1 MKSII
6 YYYDKR
12 YVELNVTSDK
22 HSNDYTIS
30 NEFDNNLSPVINSDG
45 SIAVQDKK
53 LEVFLKTRISDK
65 VSVMLFDNAEKKYV
79 INAEDLPVLIASTD
93 NAHISVDNPSV
104 RILFTGTI
112 IKILNGSVYL
122 NGELVNAGE
131 YPVDSFDCILV
142 DSTKIVLSKE
152 NVVLSGKGYN
162 CSLSPQWENSEMD
175 EDFPEYKRSPRIIK
189 KKPEKAVDIQAPE
202 TLNKKKNKLI
212 KLILPPLVT
221 MCITIAVSLLIG
233 RGIMMLMGVS
243 ATAMT
248 LIFSI
253 VTFFSD
259 KKEDKIKSEKRE
271 KDYSQYLLA
280 KRKELDKLYN
290 QQIEANLYHY
300 PDPSTIAD
308 MVENHSSRIYE
319 RAATDSDFLTLSVGL
334 AEQPITFSIK
344 NKKETIGDVED
355 TLLKEMY
362 NVIDLYKTVPDMPVA
377 IDLKQAHLGIVG
389 KHTNIKGVLFSLIS
403 QLCFHHSY
411 HDIEIV
417 TLVSD
422 SDKSEFEWMKWYP
435 HCKIKSIN
443 VSGVVSAENQR
454 DQVLGNIAQILK
466 ERKQKQE
473 ESKQESLYLP
483 HFVFV
488 IDNPKMIINHSIME
502 YLQLKSMDL
511 GFSIIYTTNIRANLP
526 ENIRTILTVDSQKEG
541 TLLLNNGELLAKK
554 LNLYDISSVNLER
567 MARTL
572 TPIQHNQGVS
582 TQIPESITFFEMY
595 GVKKPSEIPIQ
606 KLWQGNNCY
615 KSLAVPLGVRAKDD
629 IVYLNLHE
637 KAHGPHGL
645 VAGTTGSGKSEIVQS
660 YILSLAINFHPYDV
674 GFLLIDYKG
683 GGMADLFAKLP
694 HLLGTITNLDG
705 SESMRALASIKSEL
719 ARRQRIFRENNVN
732 NINQY
737 TKLFKAGKATQ
748 PLPHL
753 FLISDEF
760 AELKKEQP
768 EFMSELVSAAR
779 IGRSLGVHLILAT
792 QKPSGVVDDQI
803 WSNSK
808 FKLALKVQ
816 NEADSNEVLKTP
828 DAARIT
834 QVGRAY
840 LQVGNNEIYELF
852 QSAWSGAEYSEDIV
866 EKGFDN
872 RIYKINALG
881 QGELLNEDLSEGET
895 EQGVKKTQLDVV
907 VEYIKD
913 IYDSQHCENV
923 EKPWLPPLEDKMVS
937 PYVKDN
943 GNVADN
949 DDYNLSAAVGMVD
962 IPEKQM
968 QEEYFHDF
976 LTDGNFAIF
985 GSTGFGKS
993 TVEMNI
999 ALTLACK
1006 NSPERLNYYILDFGT
1021 SSLIQLKGLPH
1032 TADYITIDETEK
1044 LDKFV
1049 NLITGEIKKR
1059 KTLFANTNAMN
1070 FKMYNNGTDNKIP
1083 AIIII
1088 IDNYDVVRE
1097 IGMEFEMFLTKLT
1110 RDGVSVGIYTIIDA
1124 SRFSAVKYSVISNFK
1139 NKIVQYMF
1147 DHSDTIA
1154 VVGRSKYKLAEI
1166 KGRALVKLDDV
1177 SVMQCYLPV
1186 PFESDEAYSHHIGD
1200 LVENI
1205 AKQNTGKKPIS
1216 IPMLPE
1222 IVTWKD
1228 VQQSDT
1234 DNKLLVVGLDTV
1246 DVQQQG
1252 INLNVPTHL
1261 VVGNA
1266 QTGKTNI
1273 LKLACKQFEKSKVFI
1288 ADSDAMDLV
1297 DCAEKE
1303 NVVYF
1308 SNTQQLEG
1316 FMSSLEEAVS
1326 ERENAFALVSAKMR
1340 LKDFCE
1346 SQKPMLILIDDGDNF
1361 VELTK
1366 PVAKQMEELLKKAT
1380 KYGATIIT
1388 TTVPGKLRGF
1398 DNITKLLKDSQSG
1411 IILGNPS
1418 EQNIFTLPIIRNYK
1432 PQIDMGFIYSRGKI
1446 VNIKIPFVGR

>member
-6 YYYDKR
+6 YFYENR
-12 YVELNVTSDK
+12 YIELS
-22 HSNDYTIS
+22 
-30 NEFDNNLSPVINSDG
+30 ENSDVVLNEHMDRDDNG
-45 SIAVQDKK
+45 LFSVTHHNGNINICGEELK
-53 LEVFLKTRISDK
+53 LFKKTRISET
-65 VSVMLFDNAEKKYV
+65 VSAMLFDNREQVYCVNDKDFP
-79 INAEDLPVLIASTD
+79 ILISATD
-93 NAHISVDNPSV
+93 NAHIKVDDSSI
-104 RILFTGTI
+104 RILFFGT
-112 IKILNGSVYL
+112 KLEILSGCVYL
-122 NGELVNAGE
+122 NGVEASAGD
-131 YPVDSFDCILV
+131 YPVESFDCLLIGSVKIILSN
-142 DSTKIVLSKE
+142 DT
-152 NVVLSGKGYN
+152 VVLSGFGYN
-162 CSLSPQWENSEMD
+162 CSLPPQWNNSEID
-175 EDFPEYKRSPRIIK
+175 EDFPEYKRSPRIIRNAPK
-189 KKPEKAVDIQAPE
+189 KAVDIQVPE
-202 TLNKKKNKLI
+202 TLNKRNNKLVKVI
-212 KLILPPLVT
+212 VPPLVT
-221 MCITIAVSLLIG
+221 ICVTIAISILLG
-233 RGIMMLMGVS
+233 RGIMILMGVS

-248 LIFSI
+248 LIFST

-259 KKEDKIKSEKRE
+259 RKEDKAKAENRE
-271 KDYSQYLLA
+271 KAYSKYLLF

-290 QQIEANLYHY
+290 EQIEANTYHY
-300 PDPSTIAD
+300 PDTNAIAD

-319 RAATDSDFLTLSVGL
+319 RAATDNDFLTLSVGL
-334 AEQPITFSIK
+334 APQPISFSIK
-344 NKKETIGDVED
+344 NKKEMIGKSED
-355 TLLKEMY
+355 TLLREMY
-362 NVIDLYKTVPDMPVA
+362 DVVDSYQTVPDMPVV
-377 IDLKQAHLGIVG
+377 IDLKKAHLGIVG
-389 KHTNIKGVLFSLIS
+389 EHFHIRNVLFTIVS
-403 QLCFHHSY
+403 QLCFHQSY
-411 HDIEIV
+411 HDIEVI

-422 SDKSEFEWMKWYP
+422 TDKTAFEWMKWYP
-435 HCKIKSIN
+435 HCRVKSIN

-466 ERKQKQE
+466 ERKQKQD

-502 YLQLKSMDL
+502 YLQLKTMDL

-526 ENIRTILTVDSQKEG
+526 ENIRTILTVESQDEG
-541 TLLLNNGELLAKK
+541 TLLLNNGELVVKK
-554 LNLYDISSVNLER
+554 LKLYDASTVNLER

-572 TPIQHNQGVS
+572 TPMIHNQGVS

-595 GVKKPSEIPIQ
+595 GVKKPSDIPVQ
-606 KLWQGNNCY
+606 KLWNENKCY

-629 IVYLNLHE
+629 VVYLNLHE

-683 GGMADLFAKLP
+683 GGMANLFEKLP

-719 ARRQRIFRENNVN
+719 ARRQRIFNENNVN

-737 TKLFKAGKATQ
+737 TKLFKSRKATM

-768 EFMSELVSAAR
+768 DFMSELVSAAR

-792 QKPSGVVDDQI
+792 QKPSGIVDDQI

-816 NEADSNEVLKTP
+816 NESDSNEVLKTP

-834 QVGRAY
+834 QAGRAY
-840 LQVGNNEIYELF
+840 LQVGNNEVYELF
-852 QSAWSGAEYSEDIV
+852 QSAWSGAEYSEAIV
-866 EKGFDN
+866 EKGFDS

-895 EQGVKKTQLDVV
+895 EQGVKETQLDVV
-907 VEYIKD
+907 VDYIKGV
-913 IYDSQHCENV
+913 YESQNCADV
-923 EKPWLPPLEDKMVS
+923 EKPWLPPLADKIVS
-937 PYVKDN
+937 SYVKDK

-949 DDYNLSAAVGMVD
+949 EALDLSVAVGVVD
-962 IPEKQM
+962 IPEMQK

-976 LTDGNFAIF
+976 IKDGNFAAF

-999 ALTLACK
+999 ALSLACK
-1006 NSPERLNYYILDFGT
+1006 NSPEKLNYYILDFGT

-1032 TADYITIDETEK
+1032 TADYITIDEEEK
-1044 LDKFV
+1044 LKKFV
-1049 NLITGEIKKR
+1049 NRMTDEIKKR
-1059 KTLFANTNAMN
+1059 KMLFADKNAMN
-1070 FKMYNNGTDNKIP
+1070 FKMYNNGTDKKIP

-1110 RDGVSVGIYTIIDA
+1110 RDGVGVGIYTIIDA

-1139 NKIVQYMF
+1139 NKIAQYMF
-1147 DHSDTIA
+1147 DPTDAIA
-1154 VVGRSKYKLAEI
+1154 VVGRSKYQLPEI
-1166 KGRALVKLDDV
+1166 KGRALVKLEDV

-1186 PFESDEAYSHHIGD
+1186 SYDSDEAYSKQIGS
-1200 LVENI
+1200 LVEAI
-1205 AKQNTGKKPIS
+1205 AKQNTAKRPNG

-1222 IVTWKD
+1222 VVTWKD
-1228 VQQSDT
+1228 IQKNKSD
-1234 DNKLLVVGLDTV
+1234 DHSIVVGLDTV
-1246 DVQQQG
+1246 EVKPQSL
-1252 INLNVPTHL
+1252 NLNVSSHL
-1261 VVGNA
+1261 VIGNA

-1273 LKLACKQFEKSKVFI
+1273 LKLACKQFEKHKVFI
-1288 ADSDAMDLV
+1288 ADSDSMDLL
-1297 DCAEKE
+1297 DYAEKE
-1303 NVVYF
+1303 NVVYL
-1308 SNTQQLEG
+1308 SNVDQLEG
-1316 FMSSLEEAVS
+1316 FMSSLEAEVNEREKAFTAVS
-1326 ERENAFALVSAKMR
+1326 TKTR
-1340 LKDFCE
+1340 LKDFCK
-1346 SQKPMLILIDDGDNF
+1346 SQKPLLILIDDGDNF

-1366 PVAKQMEELLKKAT
+1366 PIAKQMEELLKKAI

-1398 DNITKLLKDSQSG
+1398 DNTTKVLKDCQSG

-1418 EQNIFTLPIIRNYK
+1418 EQNIFMLPVIRNYK
-1432 PQIDMGFIYSRGKI
+1432 PQIDMGFIYSRGRI
-1446 VNIKIPFVGR
+1446 TNVKIPLIK